1 MGAKSGFLRGA
12 FKRMGCR
19 GVYRGAGRA
28 KQAQ

>member
-1 MGAKSGFLRGA
+1 MGVESGFLCGV